1 MLRAVLE
8 TSIFSRRADALLP
21 RGERAELI
29 GTLARDPLAGDLV
42 PGLGGVRKLRFAPK
56 GRGKSG
62 AFRVI
67 YYVLTERQ
75 PILALLIYG
84 KNEQVNPTPEQ
95 TRAMVAVVAEFRA
108 GSSNTSAR
116 RR

>member
-1 MLRAVLE
+1 MVLHAVLE
-8 TSIFSRRADALLP
+8 TSIFSRSADALLSP
-21 RGERAELI
+21 EGRAELI
-29 GTLARDPLAGDLV
+29 DTLARDPLAGDVV

-62 AFRVI
+62 AFRVV
-67 YYVLTERQ
+67 YYVLTEEL

-95 TRAMVAVVAEFRA
+95 TRAMTAVVAEFK
-108 GSSNTSAR
+108 AR

>member
-1 MLRAVLE
+1 MQTVLE

-21 RGERAELI
+21 REDRARLI
-29 GTLARDPLAGDLV
+29 GALAGNPLIGDLV
-42 PGLGGVRKLRFAPK
+42 PGLGGIRKMRFAPA

-67 YYVLTERQ
+67 YYFASVGT

-84 KNEQVNPTPEQ
+84 KNEQDSITPQ
-95 TRAMVAVVAEFRA
+95 QRDVLLALIA
-108 GSSNTSAR
+108 GEKQER
-116 RR
+116 RNR